1 MQALFFRTLIER
13 VDLNSKVMLMDDH
26 KFCFILCTNN
36 DLKLNECIN
45 YLKLLHVPEGYSTD
59 IITVTDAKSMCSGY
73 EEAMKSSDA
82 KYKIYMHQDVY
93 IVNRFFLDNIL
104 YIFNTDE
111 KIGMIGIVGAPRMPY
126 TGVMWQTF
134 RVGAITPDFSKFNKS
149 TVNSLFPSTDDK
161 LYDVEAIDGLLMA
174 TSNDVDWREDLFD
187 GFDFYDVSQ
196 SFEMRRHGYSVVVPV
211 MTQPMVFH
219 EDGVILNF
227 SNYNKYRDILL
238 SEYDLLDKN
247 SRPVYNEDDSSHQI
261 SFYQEIKDYNII
273 LPSLKEMVDK
283 MLSYQ
288 NPALFDSFFGSS
300 KLTKFYK
307 YSYTG
312 FLIDAVR
319 RISIYEL
326 KNNEDIFFI
335 NGLTSYDELN
345 NKFITLL
352 QSMRRIQYF
361 LPETYQL
368 DALRWMKEKNI
379 SLSCIKGVLNNQYL
393 FFNKDKRVLDMY
405 KNYFEAINE

>member
-13 VDLNSKVMLMDDH
+13 VDLNSKVILMDDH

-111 KIGMIGIVGAPRMPY
+111 KIGMIGIVGVPRMPY

-134 RVGAITPDFSKFNKS
+134 RVGAIIPDFSKFNKS
-149 TVNSLFPSTDDK
+149 TVNSLFPSPDDK

-174 TSNDVDWREDLFD
+174 TSHDVDWREDLFD

-219 EDGVILNF
+219 EDGVILDL
-227 SNYNKYRDILL
+227 SNYDKFRKKFL
-238 SEYDLLDKN
+238 SEYNISDEIK
-247 SRPVYNEDDSSHQI
+247 RPVINEEEASIMLNNINDYSKYSII
-261 SFYQEIKDYNII
+261 SN
-273 LPSLKEMVDK
+273 SLKEIVDK
-283 MLSYQ
+283 NLSYQ
-288 NPALFDSFFGSS
+288 NPEFFISTFGYDKLRNLIYCSS
-300 KLTKFYK
+300 
-307 YSYTG
+307 TG
-312 FLIDAVR
+312 FLLYSVN
-319 RISIYEL
+319 RIVYTEL
-326 KNNEDIFFI
+326 KNKDEKSFI
-335 NGLTSYDELN
+335 NGLISYDELKC
-345 NKFITLL
+345 KFITLL
-352 QSMRRIQYF
+352 QSLRRIQFF
-361 LPETYQL
+361 LPEEYKI
-368 DALRWMKEKNI
+368 DACRWMKENNI
-379 SLSCIKGVLNNQYL
+379 SFSCILSILNNDYL
-393 FFNKDKRVLDMY
+393 FFNEDKRILNYY
-405 KNYFEAINE
+405 KDYLRL